1 MPKEHIKLLP
11 GDGSDRRWYLVHEQL
26 QTADHETP
34 YAYAFYEKDTQEG
47 REGLTV
53 SGPFTAAN
61 MLELRNP
68 DASWPD
74 APGAMDLAY
83 TSEMHQFPI
92 EDERLGELARTLAAQ
107 LFELVLP
114 EE

>member
-1 MPKEHIKLLP
+1 MAKEHIKPMP
-11 GDGSDRRWYLVHEQL
+11 GDGNDRHWYFVHERL
-26 QTADHETP
+26 EAAHHDTP
-34 YAYAFYEKDTQEG
+34 YAHAFYDEDMREG

-61 MLELRNP
+61 MLELRDP

-74 APGAMDLAY
+74 APGAMDLSY
-83 TSEMHQFPI
+83 TSELHKFPL
-92 EDERLGELARTLAAQ
+92 EDDRLGDLARTLAAQ